1 MRPAEISE
9 HQCTKINADFSK
21 ENLLFQSVLKFNHVS
36 FLGEIVGN
44 VNYIDIPGRVINI
57 KKLLTGVDGYPTL
70 AALNRT
76 RSPGNVKM
84 IFVVCSMNVFR
95 LLVKEK

>member
-1 MRPAEISE
+1 MLIF
-9 HQCTKINADFSK
+9 QKKIYFSIP
-21 ENLLFQSVLKFNHVS
+21 VLKFNHVP

-44 VNYIDIPGRVINI
+44 VNYIDKPGRVINI
-57 KKLLTGVDGYPTL
+57 KKLLTGVNGYPTL

>member
-1 MRPAEISE
+1 MLIF
-9 HQCTKINADFSK
+9 QKKIYFSI
-21 ENLLFQSVLKFNHVS
+21 SVLKFNHVS

-76 RSPGNVKM
+76 RLPGNVKM